1 MPGDV
6 RNPRDLWN
14 ILMNKTIA
22 NTAKVPRSRF
32 NIDAYLHPSN
42 ERPGSF
48 NVPGGYYLEED
59 LIAFDPGMFG
69 ISPIEAMWMDPQQRK
84 LLEVVHEAFESSG
97 TTLEKVSKQI
107 TGCFVGSF
115 SSDFQQMANKEP
127 DFRHAYVSTGVDAGI
142 IGNRVSYI
150 FDLKGPSLMVNTACS
165 SSLFALDLACKAM
178 ASGECDSAIVGGTN
192 LIFTVDQHMN
202 TAKMG
207 VLSPTNQCHTF
218 DKAADGYG
226 RAEGVGALYL
236 KPLGLAMQNGDPIRA
251 VIRSTAT
258 NSSGKCKDGMTHPSL
273 EGQIAAISLAYAAAG
288 IKPNETSYVECHGTG
303 TPVGDPIE
311 VKAIH
316 QAMGISRSRDA
327 PVLIGSIKPNIG
339 HSEAASS
346 MATLIK
352 AVLALENGV
361 IPPTAGV
368 TTLNPEIP
376 WDEIN
381 VEVATESVPFP
392 ASMPIRRI
400 GVSAFGYGGTNAHAI
415 LESTQSI
422 IPDYRQHTFMH
433 SPDAILHV
441 TSPDTVGLDRGHLL
455 LFSAHDEPTLKNNL
469 HDHAS
474 QCDDINILNL
484 AYTLGHRRNKF
495 PCRTFAIGKTGSL
508 ASDIHAATTEIIA
521 KPTEPAKLA
530 FVFTGQGAQWP
541 CMGEHLLRV
550 FPSVLQT
557 IRHLDQCLSSLPVPP
572 SWKIETILTAPERQ
586 HLVNEP
592 EFSQP
597 LCTAIQIALVD
608 LMTRW
613 EVRPLATIG
622 HSSGEIGAAYAA
634 GRISARAAIAAAY
647 FRGKVAASLRTD
659 GAMLAVGLGADEALR
674 YIRDLRV
681 EDRVVLACHNSPTN
695 TTLSGDREPLELLKD
710 IFDSK
715 KIFARMLKTGGK
727 AYHSHHMKEAA
738 ARYLEYL
745 RDEKQATTSSLP
757 KVAMFL
763 TVETMQLTSPEKD
776 ISDSYWADNLKN
788 PVLFHQGVELMLR
801 EIPNI
806 NLLVEVGPHPALAGP
821 LRQTFEAINKQSI
834 VYQPTLKRG
843 ELSGNQL
850 LRLAGNIW
858 ARDGPIDVRA
868 VTGIESM
875 AGDGTIDTNEGTFLV
890 DLPPY
895 HWTYTKIHWAE
906 SRLSME
912 HRGMT
917 EARHDILGRR
927 LIGASSL
934 EPIWRNVL
942 RQKDLPWLA
951 QHRVGGEVILPASGY
966 MALAA
971 EALTQLNAQSDSPL
985 TIHSYTIRD
994 VIISVATVI
1003 PDDDLGTETLFRLY
1017 PTSEKVEMS
1026 NDNKASQWYQFNA
1039 SCYSYGAWNQTARGK
1054 IALNLIAHDGCL
1066 LADFIGCR
1074 TLLYNSAIPQ
1084 EMSCSPQQDFYIKTE
1099 WKVDADYLRWAKE
1112 ANAFAGVTL
1121 SSIVELMLHKD
1132 AGMRVLCLDDH
1143 FAESILADR
1152 PTASVAIAA
1161 PLEQLDCT
1169 DRRNMRPLE
1178 LSATAPRITDME
1190 GVFDLVII
1198 PETSCI
1204 QPQMLNEI
1212 RKRMAKKGRL
1222 FLQRIDLAPKE
1233 WGEALASVGF
1243 SGIELMLPDDIIM
1256 TTVIEADMAINGV
1269 ASPPSNKITLVYED
1283 EPSSLLRIVSDRL
1296 VEHGWD
1302 VRSRP
1307 VHSLD
1312 QVAGEAVILLVD
1324 AERPFLANLTEENLR
1339 GLIRIV
1345 ENASAIIWITCG
1357 GLLTGDRPEFGMTA
1371 GAARVIRNE
1380 QGSLDLVTLDFDI
1393 ETTTEAR
1400 VADLVADI
1408 VKRQHTK
1415 GRNGETEYY
1424 IKSGVVYIGRLVS
1437 HRDINREF
1445 VPDSGEMTVI
1455 PKADCPAIRGK
1466 MNDGTIIFHRDDD
1479 RVSRPLKVNEVEI
1492 DVAAMGLTASDGVDD
1507 RAFLNHQVVG
1517 TVTRVGSDIEDISPG
1532 MKVTGFTLGR
1542 LETFQRTSAHLLRE
1556 IPPGYS
1562 MSDAA
1567 SLTSAL
1573 ATAIYGLEQLAKV
1586 QPGDSVVIVDNMGPV
1601 GLAAI
1606 QLVLALRGEPI
1617 VITTSPATESFL
1629 CNSGLLQSKYVIPS
1643 HDNDLSSR
1651 IHEATAGRGIDV
1663 LLCSTGS
1670 GGSFMVE
1677 ESVRNMA
1684 PLGRI
1689 AAVGQGPGIGSGI
1702 TNLTA
1707 HIEGLSYFYFDIA
1720 DIIRWRP
1727 RDVARIG
1734 KIKPYSE
1741 PTTIKPEEINSAIQS
1756 IPTDIGSGQYVIS
1769 YGEDTRWNLHVDTAA
1784 KTVRNLEASG
1794 VDVLVLRADVTQHKQ
1809 LADAITKINPTF
1821 PIRGM
1826 VNAANVLHDS
1836 VFLNMSIDAWRRV
1849 ADTKVNGCLNLHT
1862 VLKDEQLDFFVMT
1875 SSISS
1880 TLGSTGQSNYG
1891 AANSFLEALACHRRA
1906 RGLPAVALI
1915 LPAIFGIGY
1924 ISEHPEVE
1932 RSIKSKG
1939 MYGIRENEMLEAFEV
1954 AMTPQSLLPPG
1965 VDHIAVG
1972 IQPRRY
1978 GKAIKAAEAHIPWGE
1993 DPRLNWM
2000 AAAIKETEGLRGI
2013 NPSLFQIVREEVA
2026 IVMTTESKT
2035 GKRTIN
2041 SRKLVKLPLLLST
2054 FTETLRLRFSSN
2066 ITRDLK
2072 QPITLD
2078 EQVTPKGSTGADD
2091 GISLRGGRLE
2101 YYSEILLTIGFI
2113 TSLFDMELVG
2123 WTKVDGSPSDRRFA
2137 LLRSQSR
2144 AAGSRHAG

>member
-1 MPGDV
+1 MSTSTDQLLEPIAVIGMACRMPGDV
-6 RNPRDLWN
+6 RNPRDLWE

-48 NVPGGYYLEED
+48 NIPGGYYLEED
-59 LIAFDPGMFG
+59 PTAFDPGMFG

-84 LLEVVHEAFESSG
+84 LLEVVYEALESCG
-97 TTLEKVSKQI
+97 TTLEHVSKQI

-115 SSDFQQMANKEP
+115 TNDFQHMANMEP
-127 DFRHAYVSTGVDAGI
+127 DFRHAYVATGVDAGM
-142 IGNRVSYI
+142 IGNRVSYV

-178 ASGECDSAIVGGTN
+178 ASGECDSAIVGGAN

-236 KPLGLAMQNGDPIRA
+236 KPLSLAMQNGDPIRA

-258 NSSGKCKDGMTHPSL
+258 NCSGKCKDGMTHPSI

-288 IKPNETSYVECHGTG
+288 IKPTETSYVECHGTG

-352 AVLALENGV
+352 AVLALEKGV

-381 VEVATESVPFP
+381 VEVATEPVPFS
-392 ASMPIRRI
+392 ASIPVRRI
-400 GVSAFGYGGTNAHAI
+400 GVSAFGYAGTNAHAI

-422 IPDYRQHTFMH
+422 IPDYRQHTFMNL
-433 SPDAILHV
+433 PDAILHAP
-441 TSPDTVGLDRGHLL
+441 SLDIVGLDRGHLL

-469 HDHAS
+469 HDYAS
-474 QCDDINILNL
+474 
-484 AYTLGHRRNKF
+484 
-495 PCRTFAIGKTGSL
+495 KTGSL
-508 ASDIHAATTEIIA
+508 TSDIHAATTEIIS

-530 FVFTGQGAQWP
+530 FVFT
-541 CMGEHLLRV
+541 
-550 FPSVLQT
+550 
-557 IRHLDQCLSSLPVPP
+557 
-572 SWKIETILTAPERQ
+572 ERQ
-586 HLVNEP
+586 HLANEP

-613 EVRPLATIG
+613 GVRPVATIG

-634 GRISARAAIAAAY
+634 GRISAGVAIAAAY

-659 GAMLAVGLGADEALR
+659 GAMLAVGLGADEALGH
-674 YIRDLRV
+674 IRALRV
-681 EDRVVLACHNSPTN
+681 EDRVAIACHNSPTN

-710 IFDSK
+710 SFDSK
-715 KIFARMLKTGGK
+715 QVFARMLKTGGK

-745 RDEKQATTSSLP
+745 RGEKRTTGSLP
-757 KVAMFL
+757 KATMFS
-763 TVETMQLTSPEKD
+763 TTESMQLPSPEKD
-776 ISDSYWADNLKN
+776 IPDSYWAANLN
-788 PVLFHQGVELMLR
+788 SPVLFHQGVQLMLR
-801 EIPNI
+801 EMPNI
-806 NLLVEVGPHPALAGP
+806 NLFVEVGPHPALAGP
-821 LRQTFEAINKQSI
+821 LRQTLETINKQGI

-843 ELSGNQL
+843 ELGGNQM
-850 LRLAGNIW
+850 LRLAGNLW
-858 ARDGPIDVRA
+858 ARDSRIDVSA
-868 VTGIESM
+868 VTGVENM
-875 AGDGTIDTNEGTFLV
+875 ARDGTIDIKEGALLV

-895 HWTYTKIHWAE
+895 HWTYTKTYWAE
-906 SRLSME
+906 SRLSKE

-927 LIGASSL
+927 LIGTSSL
-934 EPIWRNVL
+934 EPMWRNVL

-966 MALAA
+966 MALAV
-971 EALTQLNAQSDSPL
+971 EALTQLNAQSDIPL
-985 TIHSYTIRD
+985 TIYSYTIRD
-994 VIISVATVI
+994 LIISVATVI
-1003 PDDDLGTETLFRLY
+1003 PDDDLGTEILFHLD
-1017 PTSEKVEMS
+1017 PIT
-1026 NDNKASQWYQFNA
+1026 
-1039 SCYSYGAWNQTARGK
+1039 
-1054 IALNLIAHDGCL
+1054 
-1066 LADFIGCR
+1066 DFIGGR
-1074 TLLYNSAIPQ
+1074 TLLYNSAISQ
-1084 EMSCSPQQDFYIKTE
+1084 EMSSSPQQDLYIKTE
-1099 WKVDADYLRWAKE
+1099 WKVDVDYLRWAKE
-1112 ANAFAGVTL
+1112 ANALAMVTL
-1121 SSIVELMLHKD
+1121 PTIVDLMLHKD
-1132 AGMRVLCLDDH
+1132 TGLRVLCLDDRL
-1143 FAESILADR
+1143 ANSILADR
-1152 PTASVAIAA
+1152 PTASVVIAA
-1161 PLEQLDCT
+1161 PLEQLECT
-1169 DRRNMRPLE
+1169 NQGNMRPLE
-1178 LSATAPRITDME
+1178 LSGTAPGITDMG

-1198 PETSCI
+1198 PETSYI

-1212 RKRMAKKGRL
+1212 RKKMAKKGRL
-1222 FLQRIDLAPKE
+1222 FLQGSNLSTKDWE
-1233 WGEALASVGF
+1233 EALASARF
-1243 SGIELMLPDDIIM
+1243 SGIELMLPEGIIM
-1256 TTVIEADMAINGV
+1256 TTAIDADMAINGIV
-1269 ASPPSNKITLVYED
+1269 PPPSKTITLVYED
-1283 EPSSLLRIVSDRL
+1283 EQTSLLSIVSDRL

-1307 VHSLD
+1307 IRSLD

-1324 AERPFLANLTEENLR
+1324 AERPFLAKLTEENLR
-1339 GLIRIV
+1339 GLIQIV
-1345 ENASAIIWITCG
+1345 ENTWALIWVTCG
-1357 GLLTGDRPEFGMTA
+1357 GLLTGDRPDFGMTA

-1393 ETTTEAR
+1393 ETTTEGR

-1408 VKRQHTK
+1408 VKRQHAR
-1415 GRNGETEYY
+1415 GRNGETEYC

-1445 VPDSGEMTVI
+1445 APDSGEMTVVS
-1455 PKADCPAIRGK
+1455 KADCPAIRGNMK
-1466 MNDGTIIFHRDDD
+1466 NGTIVFHRDDE
-1479 RVSRPLKVNEVEI
+1479 RVAEPLKINEVEV

-1517 TVTRVGSDIEDISPG
+1517 TVTRVGSDVEGISAG
-1532 MKVTGFTLGR
+1532 MEVTGFTSGR
-1542 LETFQRTSAHLLRE
+1542 LETFQRTSSHLLRE
-1556 IPPGYS
+1556 IPPDCS
-1562 MSDAA
+1562 MTDAA
-1567 SLTSAL
+1567 SFSSAL

-1586 QPGDSVVIVDNMGPV
+1586 ETGDSVVIVDNMGPV

-1606 QLVLALRGEPI
+1606 QLVLALKGDPI

-1629 CNSGLLQSKYVIPS
+1629 GNSGLLQSKYVISS

-1651 IHEATAGRGIDV
+1651 IHDATTERDIDV
-1663 LLCSTGS
+1663 LLCSTGVA
-1670 GGSFMVE
+1670 GSFIVE
-1677 ESVRNMA
+1677 ECVRNMA

-1689 AAVGQGPGIGSGI
+1689 VTVGRGPRIGSVI
-1702 TNLTA
+1702 PNLTA
-1707 HIEGLSYFYFDIA
+1707 RIQALSYFHFDIA

-1727 RDVARIG
+1727 RDVGRILDRCMELYRIG
-1734 KIKPYSE
+1734 KINPYSQI
-1741 PTTIKPEEINSAIQS
+1741 TTVKPEELNSAIQS
-1756 IPTDIGSGQYVIS
+1756 IPTDIGLGQYVVS
-1769 YGEDTRWNLHVDTAA
+1769 YREDTLFKVEPARKRLTFRPDATYLLVAAA
-1784 KTVRNLEASG
+1784 KTVRSLEASG

-1809 LADAITKINPTF
+1809 LAEAITKINPAF

-1849 ADTKVNGCLNLHT
+1849 ADTKVNGSWNLHT

-1875 SSISS
+1875 SSIAS

-1891 AANSFLEALACHRRA
+1891 AANSFLEALACHRHA

-1924 ISEHPEVE
+1924 ISEHPEIE
-1932 RSIKSKG
+1932 QSIKSKG

-1972 IQPRRY
+1972 IQPRRLA
-1978 GKAIKAAEAHIPWGE
+1978 KAIKAAGAHIPWDE

-2000 AAAIKETEGLRGI
+2000 STAIMEADSLWGISTSGNAKDTIAAIRQAPDLDQAVQVTTAHLTNRLARLLMIETDSIQLTHKSVANHGLDSMIGAEFRNWIFREFKVDIPFQQLLAG
-2013 NPSLFQIVREEVA
+2013 SLTVSELTRTLCTKVREAEA
-2026 IVMTTESKT
+2026 
-2035 GKRTIN
+2035 
-2041 SRKLVKLPLLLST
+2041 
-2054 FTETLRLRFSSN
+2054 
-2066 ITRDLK
+2066 
-2072 QPITLD
+2072 
-2078 EQVTPKGSTGADD
+2078 
-2091 GISLRGGRLE
+2091 
-2101 YYSEILLTIGFI
+2101 
-2113 TSLFDMELVG
+2113 
-2123 WTKVDGSPSDRRFA
+2123 
-2137 LLRSQSR
+2137 
-2144 AAGSRHAG
+2144 